1 VTGAVGGG
9 AVRDGVPVR
18 VGDWVGLVVGGVLG
32 ASDRDVSG
40 GCVTDGPGVG
50 AERSISLP
58 VKCCTAIRAS
68 SAAKP
73 ATSAIQRDH
82 RGPRGCWSGGGGGP
96 PESSIHS

>member
-1 VTGAVGGG
+1 VAVTGVVGGNVGVNGDVLDAVADAVELVGVGVGGG
-9 AVRDGVPVR
+9 D
-18 VGDWVGLVVGGVLG
+18 VL
-32 ASDRDVSG
+32 G
-40 GCVTDGPGVG
+40 GCVTDGLG
-50 AERSISLP
+50 AVSARGALP

>member
-1 VTGAVGGG
+1 VTGVVGGNVGVKGVVLDAVVLVGVGVGGG
-9 AVRDGVPVR
+9 D
-18 VGDWVGLVVGGVLG
+18 VL
-32 ASDRDVSG
+32 G
-40 GCVTDGPGVG
+40 GCVTDGLG
-50 AERSISLP
+50 AVSARGALP
-58 VKCCTAIRAS
+58 VTCCTAIRAS